1 MNFTPARV
9 NVPWLV
15 LGTALVAWGLVLTV
29 DRTGLADVR
38 HAGAMWPALI
48 IALGVGKIVASESR
62 RGRRSGM
69 WLLMIGFWLGFTEY
83 TIFGYHDTWPLLLA
97 GAGVMVVWD
106 VLAGPAGP
114 DRKPEAD
121 HD

>member
-1 MNFTPARV
+1 MDVTPARV
-9 NVPWLV
+9 NVGWLV
-15 LGTALVAWGLVLTV
+15 LGTALLLWGLVLTV

-48 IALGVGKIVASESR
+48 VALGVGKIAASDSR
-62 RGRRSGM
+62 RGRRAGL
-69 WLLMIGFWLGFTEY
+69 WLLMIGLWLGFTEY
-83 TIFGYHDTWPLLLA
+83 TIFGYHDTWPLLVT
-97 GAGVMVVWD
+97 GVGVMVVWD
-106 VLAGPAGP
+106 ALAGPTTP